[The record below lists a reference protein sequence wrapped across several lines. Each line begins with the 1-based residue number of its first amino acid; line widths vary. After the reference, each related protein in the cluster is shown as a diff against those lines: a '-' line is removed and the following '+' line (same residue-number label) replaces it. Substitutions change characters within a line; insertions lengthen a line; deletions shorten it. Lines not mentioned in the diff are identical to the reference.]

1 MKTEIVVHTKSPL
14 DINKDQLIQWINQ
27 VCKKLKQR
35 NIPFKKEK
43 LTVAFVDKKEIIRLN
58 YTFRKKKSPTDILSF
73 SSSEDQIGEL
83 ALCLPVVY
91 ENVPDGFS
99 KTEWLYYLILHG
111 LLHLLGFEH
120 ENGGAKAQKMYQL
133 QDQVFFTLQK
143 NIPKNIPNKKTK
155 RL

>member
-1 MKTEIVVHTKSPL
+1 MKTEIVVHTKTPL
-14 DINKDQLIQWINQ
+14 DINTDYLIEWINQ
-27 VCKKLKQR
+27 VCKKLKPR
-35 NIPFKKEK
+35 GILFTKEK
-43 LTVAFVDKKEIIRLN
+43 LTVAFVDKKEITRLN

-120 ENGGAKAQKMYQL
+120 ENSGPKARKMYQL
-133 QDQVFFTLQK
+133 QDQVFFSLQK
-143 NIPKNIPNKKTK
+143 NIPKKLSHKKTNP
-155 RL
+155 L